1 MSRFTVEP
9 TPRAEGQL
17 ATAWLAATDRNAL
30 TRAAAEIDR
39 LLAADP
45 VNNGT
50 ELSEGLYRII
60 QAQLVAYYE
69 IDVGKSR
76 VTIVKFAVR

>member
-17 ATAWLAATDRNAL
+17 ASAWLAAIDRSAL

-45 VNNGT
+45 LKNGT
-50 ELSEGLYRII
+50 ELSEGLYRIVEG
-60 QAQLVAYYE
+60 QLVAYYE
-69 IDVGKSR
+69 IDVDRSR
-76 VTIVKFAVR
+76 VIITKFALR